1 MTNLNDRSA
10 LFGLA
15 ALLTILAACTAGVP
29 PAADLTKDEARD
41 EYASG
46 PKADGVDYCE
56 DFGWYGDGECDTFC
70 PLTDHD
76 CTDDECTPGADS
88 TCSAEEICV
97 TSLCEAD
104 CPIGSATCCVPATCR
119 PVESVFCA
127 TTLCGPGMECDED
140 LEECVPVECLFVATC
155 GLYCEFGMAIGDD
168 GCEVCACS
176 PAPEVEC
183 PAVLCE
189 LYCEFGMAIGDDGC
203 EVCACSP
210 APEESCTTA
219 FACPVGTVCDEASDR
234 CVPVACPSVLCELY
248 CEFGMVRGDDGCVRC
263 ECAPA
268 PDCRTEGC
276 ASGRSCSFCWGT
288 FQCIPDGAIC

>member
-1 MTNLNDRSA
+1 MTNRNDRTA

-70 PLTDHD
+70 PLIDHD

-97 TSLCEAD
+97 TSLCDAD
-104 CPIGSATCCVPATCR
+104 CPAESTTCCVPATCR

-127 TTLCGPGMECDED
+127 TTLCGPGTECDED
-140 LEECVPVECLFVATC
+140 LEECVPVE
-155 GLYCEFGMAIGDD
+155 
-168 GCEVCACS
+168 
-176 PAPEVEC
+176 
-183 PAVLCE
+183 
-189 LYCEFGMAIGDDGC
+189 
-203 EVCACSP
+203 
-210 APEESCTTA
+210 SCTTA
-219 FACPVGTVCDEASDR
+219 FTCPAGSVCDEASDR
-234 CVPVACPSVLCELY
+234 CMPVACPAVVCEIACAYGLVVGADGCEVCECAPIPELFCPTARCAAGTVCDEAARACVPVACPAVVCEIACDNGLVV
-248 CEFGMVRGDDGCVRC
+248 GADGCEVC

-268 PDCRTEGC
+268 PDCRADGC
-276 ASGRSCSFCWGT
+276 ASGSSCSFCWGT
-288 FQCIPDGAIC
+288 YQCIPDGAIC